1 MDLIYTDENNNDL
14 GVIKNFKLDL
24 AYGKDENNFELEI
37 DIQDHCAEINSRIY
51 IQTSDNG
58 KVVGSEYGGIIDN
71 IEVDADNEKI
81 VYSGRTWHGILANKI
96 IQPENNRDY
105 YTVTGDAN
113 TIIADLIEDFDL
125 ADVFEASRE
134 ASDIDVL
141 SYDFRYV
148 DMYSGL
154 LAMLDEYNGKLIFK
168 RNENGKV
175 EISVVANRNY
185 ASEDEFYN
193 SEFSFVIKRAG
204 NPTNHMICLGAG
216 DMKERK
222 VIHLF
227 ANENN
232 GIEPYTITDEPKV
245 DEDYILDERNKVL
258 TGSDEV
264 TTVFDYPNAGAVE
277 NYILQTAKPD
287 DWEETFSGYVYLDEQ
302 GNYKRAEAVKGEA
315 DEYSE
320 LNVEPKDWGTDCTR
334 YFQYDGDYWVPVVI
348 DNPPTYEELKKVPSD
363 WGYSYKK
370 YFEKVSNEYIS
381 VTDIEEEPIHQELET
396 KPENWKTGYGTYYTR
411 MWDGA
416 EYQYSS
422 VHGEEVSHYKPQTKK
437 PTDWKNNYKSYYFR
451 KGKDDYVNVG
461 PSKIWKDGVAK
472 DVVPKWQKNTFYTYD
487 PETVAPQF
495 VKNKYYKKI
504 PNIRRPDF
512 QVGKYYKKIENV
524 TVPPFEKGKY
534 WKLLDKIILP
544 EWKENY
550 YYEIVYD
557 NYQDLAAKGVEK
569 FRELLDGDEININL
583 KNTIDYDIGDV
594 VGATDTYTGISVI
607 KKITKKIVTI
617 KNNEINTSY
626 EIG

>member
-14 GVIKNFKLDL
+14 GVIKNYKLDL
-24 AYGKDENNFELEI
+24 AYGKDENDFELEI
-37 DIQDHCAEINSRIY
+37 DLQEHCAGINSRIY

-58 KVVGSEYGGIIDN
+58 RVIGSEYGGIIDN

-113 TIIADLIEDFDL
+113 AIVADLIADFDL

-134 ASDIDVL
+134 VSDVEVL
-141 SYDFRYV
+141 SYDFRYI
-148 DMYSGL
+148 DMYAGL
-154 LAMLDEYNGKLIFK
+154 LAMLEEYNGKLIFK
-168 RNENGKV
+168 RNQNSKV

-216 DMKERK
+216 DMKERR

-232 GIEPYTITDEPKV
+232 AIEPYTITEEPKI
-245 DEDYILDERNKVL
+245 DSDYILDERNKVL
-258 TGSDEV
+258 IGSDEV
-264 TTVFDYPNAGAVE
+264 TTVFDYPNAGVVK
-277 NYILQTAKPD
+277 NYILQTIKPD
-287 DWEETFSGYVYLDEQ
+287 NWENVFGEYAYLDEQ
-302 GNYKRAEAVKGEA
+302 GNYKTAEAVKGEA
-315 DEYSE
+315 DRYSK
-320 LNVEPKDWGTDCTR
+320 LNVKPEDWDTNCTKYYR
-334 YFQYDGDYWVPVVI
+334 VDGKYFVPVVT
-348 DNPPTYEELKKVPSD
+348 DTSSTYKELKEVPLD
-363 WGYSYKK
+363 WGYGYKK
-370 YFEKVSNEYIS
+370 YFEKVGNEHIS
-381 VTDIEEEPIHQELET
+381 VTDIEGKPIHQELGT
-396 KPENWKTGYGTYYTR
+396 KPQNWETEYGTYYTR

-416 EYQYSS
+416 EYQHNS
-422 VHGEEVSHYKPQTKK
+422 VKGKDVPDYKPQTKE
-437 PTDWKNNYKSYYFR
+437 PTDWKNNYKNYYIKKKR
-451 KGKDDYVNVG
+451 NYVNVG
-461 PSKIWKDGVAK
+461 PSKAWKDGVVK

-487 PETVAPQF
+487 SKTVAPQF

-504 PNIRRPDF
+504 PNTRRPDF
-512 QVGKYYKKIENV
+512 QVGKYYEKIENV
-524 TVPPFEKGKY
+524 TAPPFERGKY
-534 WKLLDKIILP
+534 WELLDKMILP
-544 EWKENY
+544 EWKDNY
-550 YYEIVYD
+550 YYKIVYD

-569 FRELLDGDEININL
+569 FRELLDGDEISINL
-583 KNTIDYDIGDV
+583 KNSIDYDIGDI
-594 VGATDTYTGISVI
+594 VGATDTYTGISVM
-607 KKITKKIVTI
+607 KKVTKKIVTI

>member
-14 GVIKNFKLDL
+14 GVIKNYKLDL
-24 AYGKDENNFELEI
+24 AYGKDENDFELEI
-37 DIQDHCAEINSRIY
+37 DLQEHCADINSRIY

-58 KVVGSEYGGIIDN
+58 RVIGSEYGGIIDN

-113 TIIADLIEDFDL
+113 AIVADMIANFDL

-168 RNENGKV
+168 RNKNGKV

-216 DMKERK
+216 DMKERR

-232 GIEPYTITDEPKV
+232 AIEPYTITEEPKI
-245 DEDYILDERNKVL
+245 DSDYILDERNKVL
-258 TGSDEV
+258 AGSDEV
-264 TTVFDYPNAGAVE
+264 TTIFDCPNAGAVK
-277 NYILQTAKPD
+277 NYILQTIKPD
-287 DWEETFSGYVYLDEQ
+287 NWENVFGEYAYLDEQ
-302 GNYKRAEAVKGEA
+302 GNYKTAEAVKGEA
-315 DEYSE
+315 DRYSK
-320 LNVEPKDWGTDCTR
+320 LNVKPEDWDTNCTKYYR
-334 YFQYDGDYWVPVVI
+334 VDGKYFVPVVT
-348 DNPPTYEELKKVPSD
+348 DTSSTYKELKEVPLD
-363 WGYSYKK
+363 WGYGYNK
-370 YFEKVSNEYIS
+370 YFESEGNKYVSAKEKKQSYS
-381 VTDIEEEPIHQELET
+381 PLVS
-396 KPENWKTGYGTYYTR
+396 KPDKWKTEYKNYYVR
-411 MWDGA
+411 KSDGIKDS
-416 EYQYSS
+416 YYS
-422 VHGEEVSHYKPQTKK
+422 VEGKIKPKCEPQRNK
-437 PTDWKNNYKSYYFR
+437 PTDWENNYKNYYILNS
-451 KGKDDYVNVG
+451 KGNKVKVG
-461 PSKIWKDGVAK
+461 PSKVWRNGVAK
-472 DVVPKWQKNTFYTYD
+472 DVVPKWRKNTFYTD
-487 PETVAPQF
+487 VTKTVAPKF
-495 VKNKYYKKI
+495 EPKKYYKQNETIKC
-504 PNIRRPDF
+504 PDF
-512 QVGKYYKKIENV
+512 QVGKYYEKIEHV
-524 TVPPFEKGKY
+524 TAPPFEKGKY
-534 WKLLDKIILP
+534 WELLDKMILP
-544 EWKENY
+544 EWKDNY
-550 YYEIVYD
+550 YYKIVYD

-569 FRELLDGDEININL
+569 FRELLDGDEISINL
-583 KNTIDYDIGDV
+583 KNSIDYDIGDI
-594 VGATDTYTGISVI
+594 VGATDTYTGISVM
-607 KKITKKIVTI
+607 KKVTKKIVTI

>member
-14 GVIKNFKLDL
+14 GVIKNYKLDL
-24 AYGKDENNFELEI
+24 AYGKDENDFELEI
-37 DIQDHCAEINSRIY
+37 DLQEHCADINSRIY

-58 KVVGSEYGGIIDN
+58 RVIGSEYGGIIDN

-113 TIIADLIEDFDL
+113 AIVADMIANFDL

-168 RNENGKV
+168 RNKNGKV
-175 EISVVANRNY
+175 EVSVVANRNY

-216 DMKERK
+216 DMKKRK

-264 TTVFDYPNAGAVE
+264 TTLFDYPNAGAVE

-287 DWEETFSGYVYLDEQ
+287 DWDETFSGYAYLDEQ

-334 YFQYDGDYWVPVVI
+334 YFQYEGDYLVPVVI
-348 DNPPTYEELKKVPSD
+348 DTPPTYEELKKAPLD
-363 WGYSYKK
+363 WGYSYNK
-370 YFEKVSNEYIS
+370 YFELEDNKYVSAKEKKPSYSPLVSKPDKWETEYI
-381 VTDIEEEPIHQELET
+381 
-396 KPENWKTGYGTYYTR
+396 NYYVKKS
-411 MWDGA
+411 DGV
-416 EYQYSS
+416 EDSYYLVQ
-422 VHGEEVSHYKPQTKK
+422 GEIKQKCERQTKK
-437 PTDWKNNYKSYYFR
+437 PTDWKDNYKNYFIR
-451 KGKDDYVNVG
+451 NNKGDYVKVG
-461 PSKIWKDGVAK
+461 PSKVWKNGIAK
-472 DVVPKWQKNTFYTYD
+472 DVVPKWRKNTFYTD
-487 PETVAPQF
+487 VTKTVAPKF
-495 VKNKYYKKI
+495 EPKKYYKQNETIKC
-504 PNIRRPDF
+504 PDF
-512 QVGKYYKKIENV
+512 QVGKYYEKIEHV
-524 TVPPFEKGKY
+524 TAPPFEKGKY
-534 WKLLDKIILP
+534 WELLDKMILP
-544 EWKENY
+544 EWKDNY
-550 YYEIVYD
+550 YYKIVYD

-569 FRELLDGDEININL
+569 FRELLDGDEISINL
-583 KNTIDYDIGDV
+583 KNSIDYDIGDI
-594 VGATDTYTGISVI
+594 VGATDTYTGISVM
-607 KKITKKIVTI
+607 KKVTKKIVTI